1 METAD
6 CVVIGAGVVGLAIAA
21 RLAASRDVIVVE
33 RAATFGTETSSRNS
47 EVIHAGIY
55 YQPGSLKAWLCRR
68 GRDLLYAYAAERGIP
83 HQRLGKLIVA
93 TRAEEKSELDRL
105 QALAEANGVS
115 DLAFLDQA
123 AVRALEPEVDAH
135 AGLWSPSTGIIDSHQ
150 LMLSLVGDI
159 ERAGG
164 AIAYNAPV
172 ISGTAGEGGIRLRA
186 GDTELLCRTV
196 INAAGLRAPEV
207 ARSIQ
212 GLPAA
217 AVPQQYLAI
226 GHYYALIGKS
236 PFRHLVYPVPEPGG
250 LGIHA
255 TLDLGGAVRFGPDV
269 RWIESIDYRFDDS
282 RKAAFTAAIARYWP
296 AVDETRLQ
304 PAHTGIRPKLAGPDG
319 GFADFRIDGPT
330 AHGVPGLINLFGI
343 ESPGLTAA
351 LAIAEAVVGNIPSP

>member
-21 RLAASRDVIVVE
+21 RLAASREVIVVE
-33 RAATFGTETSSRNS
+33 RAATFGAETSSRNS

-55 YQPGSLKAWLCRR
+55 YQPGSLKARLCRR
-68 GRDLLYAYAAERGIP
+68 GRDLLYAYAAERGVP
-83 HQRLGKLIVA
+83 HRQLGKLIVA
-93 TRAEEKSELDRL
+93 ARAEERSELDRL
-105 QALAEANGVS
+105 QALAAANGVS
-115 DLAFLDQA
+115 DLTFLDQA
-123 AVRALEPEVDAH
+123 AVRNLEPEVEAD
-135 AGLWSPSTGIIDSHQ
+135 AGLWSPATGIIDSHQ

-164 AIAYNAPV
+164 AIAYTASV

-186 GDTELLCRTV
+186 GETELFCRTV
-196 INAAGLRAPEV
+196 INAAGLWAPTV
-207 ARSIQ
+207 AQTIQ

-217 AVPQQYLAI
+217 AVPRQYLAI
-226 GHYYALIGKS
+226 GHYYALIGQS

-255 TLDLGGAVRFGPDV
+255 TLDLAGAVRFGPDV

-282 RKAAFTAAIARYWP
+282 RKAAFAAAIARYWP

-304 PAHTGIRPKLAGPDG
+304 PAHTGIRPKLAGPGG
-319 GFADFRIDGPT
+319 GFADFRIDGP
-330 AHGVPGLINLFGI
+330 AVHGVPGLVNLFGI

-351 LAIAEAVVGNIPSP
+351 LAIAEAVEGKIPSP